1 MISLFFDFLSS
12 YDYLRHSSKTQ
23 ELDSI
28 GINAEIIN
36 LRTIRPLDEDTIA
49 KSVVKTNHLIVV
61 EQVGMYWYGL
71 PGRGYFGQRRLLEY
85 PFGLIQNLVMIMKYF
100 VLLRVGPGLECAL
113 KFWRESWNRQPL
125 ITWTLRLWELLVS
138 LIYVISLPM

>member
-1 MISLFFDFLSS
+1 MISLFFAILSS
-12 YDYLRHSSKTQ
+12 YDYLHHSPKTQ

-61 EQVGMYWYGL
+61 EQVGLY
-71 PGRGYFGQRRLLEY
+71 
-85 PFGLIQNLVMIMKYF
+85 
-100 VLLRVGPGLECAL
+100 
-113 KFWRESWNRQPL
+113 
-125 ITWTLRLWELLVS
+125 
-138 LIYVISLPM
+138 

>member
-61 EQVGMYWYGL
+61 EQVGMYWYGSL
-71 PGRGYFGQRRLLEY
+71 GHGYFGQGRLLEY
-85 PFGLIQNLVMIMKYF
+85 PFGLIQNLVMI
-100 VLLRVGPGLECAL
+100 
-113 KFWRESWNRQPL
+113 
-125 ITWTLRLWELLVS
+125 I
-138 LIYVISLPM
+138 